1 MKFTCKPQVKR
12 PSQNLFADIP
22 SLKPLPNNPD
32 LFITHTPRSFP
43 ALSRATEPAYI
54 VCLPVNLLSLLED
67 GGCRHSWS
75 LRNAGLLLEKSRAKR
90 ADLARAGQ
98 EIEKSLDPL
107 RLKLA
112 RSPMSRKKKNSNSYA
127 RVSTYKNLRSD
138 CIV

>member
-43 ALSRATEPAYI
+43 ALSRATDPAYI

-75 LRNAGLLLEKSRAKR
+75 LDYTVLDGNAIGWAGFVSVMIYGSTCSVVSLCCRISISHIVCCSISLLFNCIL
-90 ADLARAGQ
+90 Q
-98 EIEKSLDPL
+98 E
-107 RLKLA
+107 
-112 RSPMSRKKKNSNSYA
+112 
-127 RVSTYKNLRSD
+127 NLTPH
-138 CIV
+138 V